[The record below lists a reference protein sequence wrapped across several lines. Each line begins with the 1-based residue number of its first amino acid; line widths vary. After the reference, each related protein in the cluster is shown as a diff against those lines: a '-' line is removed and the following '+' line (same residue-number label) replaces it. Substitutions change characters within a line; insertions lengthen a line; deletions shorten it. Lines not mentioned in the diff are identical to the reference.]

1 MPQTFLEE
9 CPLNNLTFLAVHA
22 HPDDEASS
30 TGGVYPLLHDQ
41 GVRTVLV
48 TCTNGECGD
57 ALDGA
62 KPDADHHDGDAV
74 AEIRRVELDN
84 AVKILGIDRLVR
96 LGYRDSGMMGWPQN
110 ADPDS
115 FWAAEVNDA
124 AKRLAAIIM
133 EERPQVLVTYNEIG
147 FYGHPDHIQA
157 NRITLAALELID
169 YEPTLYYN
177 AIPDSVMAIY
187 RARWEEE
194 DRLKREED
202 EKKGI
207 VRAPEPEPEEPLNM
221 GTPDDKIGAR
231 VDVSSSNS
239 RKFDALAAHA
249 SQIADSFWMKM
260 GKEQFMEVM
269 VNEWFFRVTN
279 PNKLDGCVDDIFA
292 GYR

>member
-1 MPQTFLEE
+1 M
-9 CPLNNLTFLAVHA
+9 NNLTFLAVHA

-110 ADPDS
+110 DDPES
-115 FWAAEVNDA
+115 FWAADVNDA

-133 EERPQVLVTYNEIG
+133 EERPQVIVTYNEIG

-279 PNKLDGCVDDIFA
+279 PKNLDGCVDDIFA

>member
-1 MPQTFLEE
+1 
-9 CPLNNLTFLAVHA
+9 LNNLTFLAVHA

-115 FWAAEVNDA
+115 FWAADVNDA

-133 EERPQVLVTYNEIG
+133 EERPQVIVTYNEIG

-279 PNKLDGCVDDIFA
+279 PKNLDGCVDDIFA